1 MVYERK
7 ARLCAGSSR
16 VLTSLKLQRDC
27 SALKAKRCI
36 ERIFNES
43 VGSPQPWHLLKT
55 MTAGSQNLIK
65 FINTNPAVHWKPPLS
80 RMGRKGKDGRLPSHP
95 GPGKG
100 WVLSPGVRSKRG
112 PPRLDREARLI
123 FQTSK
128 SQVVSAPR
136 KRPSV
141 GSACGLRWFF
151 RPAAAGYDTAS
162 SRGPGARSRLP
173 RAPSPRARGR

>member
-1 MVYERK
+1 MEGKQGSV
-7 ARLCAGSSR
+7 CAGSSR

-27 SALKAKRCI
+27 NALKAKRCT

-55 MTAGSQNLIK
+55 RTAGSRNLIK
-65 FINTNPAVHWKPPLS
+65 FINTNPASPWKPPLA

-100 WVLSPGVRSKRG
+100 WVLRPGVRSKRG
-112 PPRLDREARLI
+112 PPRLEREARMI

-136 KRPSV
+136 KRPWV
-141 GSACGLRWFF
+141 GSAC
-151 RPAAAGYDTAS
+151 
-162 SRGPGARSRLP
+162 RLP
-173 RAPSPRARGR
+173 GLSAQPRR

>member
-1 MVYERK
+1 MKGKQSSVLEVQGFSPASSYRETAVHSK
-7 ARLCAGSSR
+7 QNAVQKGS
-16 VLTSLKLQRDC
+16 LMK
-27 SALKAKRCI
+27 
-36 ERIFNES
+36 S
-43 VGSPQPWHLLKT
+43 VGSPQPRHLLKT
-55 MTAGSQNLIK
+55 RTAGSRNLIK
-65 FINTNPAVHWKPPLS
+65 FINTNPAVHWKPPLA

-141 GSACGLRWFF
+141 GSACGLRGFF
-151 RPAAAGYDTAS
+151 RPAAAGDDTAS